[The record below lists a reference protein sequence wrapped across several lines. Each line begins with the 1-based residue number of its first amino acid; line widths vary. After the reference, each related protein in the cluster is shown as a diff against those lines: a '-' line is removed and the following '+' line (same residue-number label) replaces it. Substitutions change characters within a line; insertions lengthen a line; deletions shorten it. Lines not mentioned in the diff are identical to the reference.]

1 MTLSS
6 SLLKRDYKEMLM
18 KKITIKDLN
27 IAEKSLF
34 IRVDYNV
41 PIGPDGKVSD
51 DLRIIASLDTIKYA
65 LQNNCKLILASHLGR
80 PKGNRIP
87 SMSLKPVAAH
97 LSNLLQKEVKFIDDC
112 IGDIVSS
119 AVKELK
125 AGEILLLENLRFYNE
140 ETKNDD
146 AFAKKLASLAEI
158 YINDAFGAIHRA
170 HASVH
175 AIAQYF
181 GAKAIGLLMEKE
193 LHYLSEIIEGARHPF
208 LAVLGGAKVSDK
220 ISVIEALIQKI
231 DGLIIG
237 GAMAFTF
244 LKAAGYDVGT
254 SLIEEDKIEV
264 AQAIMEKIGATNCKL
279 FLPRDFLTVENISEN
294 EEIKITK
301 VGKKFDNRK
310 GVDIGP
316 ESIELFKSIL
326 KDASLI
332 FWNGPMGIFE
342 MDKFSIGTIE
352 IAKAISSSSAITVA
366 GGGDTIAAI
375 RKADLINGFTH
386 ISTGGGASLEFIA
399 GEQLPGL
406 SVIPEK

>member
-1 MTLSS
+1 
-6 SLLKRDYKEMLM
+6 M

-27 IAEKSLF
+27 IADKSLF

-41 PIGPDGKVSD
+41 PISSDGKVAD

-65 LQNNCKLILASHLGR
+65 LENNCRIILASHLGR

-112 IGDIVSS
+112 IGDDVLS
-119 AVKELK
+119 AAKSLK
-125 AGEILLLENLRFYNE
+125 TGEILLLENLRFYNE
-140 ETKNDD
+140 ETKNDA

-158 YINDAFGAIHRA
+158 YINDAFGAAHRA

-175 AIAQYF
+175 AICQYF
-181 GAKAIGLLMEKE
+181 TAKAIGILMERE
-193 LHYLSEIIEGARHPF
+193 LQYLSEIIEGARHPF
-208 LAVLGGAKVSDK
+208 LAILGGAKVSDK

-231 DGLIIG
+231 DALIIG

-244 LKAAGYDVGT
+244 LKAAGYDIGS
-254 SLIEEDKIEV
+254 SLIEEDKIEI
-264 AQAIMEKIGATNCKL
+264 AQSIMEKIGATNCKL
-279 FLPRDFLTVENISEN
+279 ILPNDFLTVENISED
-294 EEIKITK
+294 EEIKIRK
-301 VGKKFDNRK
+301 IGKRFDGRK

-316 ESIELFKSIL
+316 ESIELFKSVL

-342 MDKFSIGTIE
+342 MDKFSTGTIE

-366 GGGDTIAAI
+366 GGGDTISAI
-375 RKADLINGFTH
+375 RKAGLLKEFTH